1 MNNPY
6 KVSPKPPGT
15 AVVVV
20 LANGQGRRFRASL
33 TPAQLDSTDCG
44 YGNKLEAMLGE
55 RSVLDHTLAAA
66 RASGLPV
73 FVMDGNACAQPCEG
87 MGDSIAA
94 AVGACAWADA
104 WLILPGD
111 VPMVRTQTIEQ
122 VAAAVL
128 SSPNLGAVVAPSYQ
142 GVLGHPVGFGR
153 AYGAALCAIGGELG
167 AQAVVHSAKAAGQF
181 VDLAVDDAGIAQ
193 DVDTWAHLQA
203 LRASM
208 V

>member
-1 MNNPY
+1 MNNPF
-6 KVSPKPPGT
+6 KANPKPPGT

-33 TPAQLDSTDCG
+33 TPAQLASAECG

-55 RSVLDHTLAAA
+55 RSVLDHSLAAA

-73 FVMDGNACAQPCEG
+73 FVMDDNACAQPCEG

-94 AVGACAWADA
+94 AVRACAWADA

-111 VPMVRTQTIEQ
+111 MPMVRTQTIEQ

-128 SSPNLGAVVAPSYQ
+128 SSPDLDTVVAPSYQ
-142 GVLGHPVGFGR
+142 GVQGHPVGFGR
-153 AYGAALCAIGGELG
+153 AYGTALCAMGGELG

-181 VDLAVDDAGIAQ
+181 LVLAVDDVGIVQ
-193 DVDTWAHLQA
+193 DVDTWAHVQA